1 MNTPV
6 ERYIDHINEKI
17 LPHIDYEKLQ
27 ASYGNKIVVHHRQRI
42 DGVDEQ
48 TVEIFYNCV
57 GPVTVPDMKKI
68 PQTEV
73 CIPTRKG
80 VAVSYASA

>member
-1 MNTPV
+1 VSTLQV
-6 ERYIDHINEKI
+6 RLRTQRACGGEI
-17 LPHIDYEKLQ
+17 LRAFVD
-27 ASYGNKIVVHHRQRI
+27 KIVVHHRQRI